1 MLQMLCSTKK
11 IVFVFCEKNAK
22 YFIVNHFQAEGVG
35 LNFPFRN
42 VKKMESLQKD
52 VVDPQK

>member
-1 MLQMLCSTKK
+1 MLCSTKK